1 MNSQSLP
8 PYWDAPSI
16 PTCPLRCLESFDSD
30 EAMVN
35 VDLFLDALRG
45 EMLGQQGGF
54 QLGAVT
60 RKHGFST
67 AIIHNPERDP
77 KKNGEMFSFSFNM

>member
-45 EMLGQQGGF
+45 EMLGQQVAFSWGLSPENMGF
-54 QLGAVT
+54 QLQS
-60 RKHGFST
+60 ST
-67 AIIHNPERDP
+67 IQKGIPRRMERCSL
-77 KKNGEMFSFSFNM
+77 FLLT

>member
-16 PTCPLRCLESFDSD
+16 PTCPLGCLESFDSD

-45 EMLGQQGGF
+45 EMLGQQVAFSWGLSPENMVF
-54 QLGAVT
+54 NCSHPQS
-60 RKHGFST
+60 RKGSQ
-67 AIIHNPERDP
+67 EEWRDVL
-77 KKNGEMFSFSFNM
+77 FFFNM